1 MQIPIYQID
10 AFSNEI
16 FKGNPAA
23 VCPLDSWLDDVT
35 LQRIS
40 QENNLSETAYFTKED
55 ETTFNLRWFTPEY
68 EIDLC
73 GHATLATAHV
83 ILNEHNYKGDTV
95 NFKTLS
101 GLISVKKED
110 DFLILNLPCRPSKVS
125 ELPKIIEDSL
135 NIQPQEIYKAR
146 DYLLVYSS
154 EDDVKAIHPNIVLLN
169 QINLNPGGIIITAP
183 SNDNDIDFVTRFF
196 TPQATI
202 FEDPATGSAQCT
214 LVPYWA
220 NRLNKTTLYAF
231 QHSQR
236 TAKFKSSIANDRVIV
251 KGQAVTYL
259 KGEIYLPF

>member
-23 VCPLDSWLDDVT
+23 VCPLDSWLDDTT
-35 LQRIS
+35 LQRIA
-40 QENNLSETAYFTKED
+40 QENNLSETAYFTKEND
-55 ETTFNLRWFTPEY
+55 TTFNLRWFTPEY

-83 ILNEHNYKGDTV
+83 IFSELNYKGNTV

-101 GLISVKKED
+101 GLISVIKED
-110 DFLILNLPCRPSKVS
+110 DFLILNLPCRPGEVS
-125 ELPKIIEDSL
+125 ELPKIIRESL

-146 DYLLVYSS
+146 DYLLVYPS
-154 EDDVKAIHPNIVLLN
+154 EADIKAIHPNIALLN

-183 SNDNDIDFVTRFF
+183 SNNNDIDFVTRFF

-220 NRLNKTTLYAF
+220 NRLNKTTLNAF

-236 TAKFKSSIANDRVIV
+236 TAKFKSSLVNDRVIV
-251 KGQAVTYL
+251 KGQAVSYL
-259 KGEIYLPF
+259 KGNIFLQF

>member
-23 VCPLDSWLDDVT
+23 VCPLDSWLEDVT
-35 LQRIS
+35 LQRIA

-83 ILNEHNYKGDTV
+83 ILNELNYKGDTV

-110 DFLILNLPCRPSKVS
+110 DFLILNLPSRPGKVS

-146 DYLLVYSS
+146 DYLLVYTS

-220 NRLNKTTLYAF
+220 KRLNKTTLNAF

-236 TAKFKSSIANDRVIV
+236 TAKFKSSHDNDRVIV
-251 KGQAVTYL
+251 KGQAITYL
-259 KGEIYLPF
+259 KGYIYLTF

>member
-23 VCPLDSWLDDVT
+23 VCPLDSWLDDTT
-35 LQRIS
+35 LQRIA
-40 QENNLSETAYFTKED
+40 QENNLSETAYFTKEND
-55 ETTFNLRWFTPEY
+55 TIFNLRWFTPEY

-83 ILNEHNYKGDTV
+83 IFSELNYIGDTV

-110 DFLILNLPCRPSKVS
+110 DFLILNLPCRPGEIS
-125 ELPKIIEDSL
+125 ELPKIISESL

-146 DYLLVYSS
+146 DYLLVYPS
-154 EDDVKAIHPNIVLLN
+154 EDDIKAIHPNVALLN

-220 NRLNKTTLYAF
+220 NRLNKTTLNAF

-236 TAKFKSSIANDRVIV
+236 TAKFKSSLVNDRVIV